1 MDLTSKLG
9 IKNLLKKYNLRPSK
23 GLGQNFLVD
32 KTALKRVIA
41 SADLSPEDIVVEI
54 GPGLG
59 VLTLELAKKAG
70 KVIAI
75 EKDSK
80 MIEALKETLTS
91 FKNIEIIQEDV
102 RKITNNQLPATNYKI
117 VANLPFYLTAP
128 VIRKFLEFG
137 NPPELMTLI
146 IQKEVAQRI
155 TAQPPKMNLLAVSV
169 QLYAEPKIISYVSKK
184 SFWPQPE
191 VDAAII
197 KLKIRNLK
205 SETNTKEFFRVVRAG
220 FSQPRKMLINNLSKC
235 LGVSKSRT
243 EFWLNRNNIRLNQR
257 AENLNIT
264 DWINLT
270 GSFTSPIS
278 LPY

>member
-102 RKITNNQLPATNYKI
+102 RKITNDQLPATNYKI

-169 QLYAEPKIISYVSKK
+169 QLYAEPKIISYISKK